1 MIEKNLTKILHF
13 QLIVS
18 LVIGKTGHPATDHA
32 MEVVSTEQG
41 KLKPL
46 QEMEASFAKEMQ
58 KKFKSVIPNHV
69 QVRFLILGCDGVIL
83 LVSFFRKSY
92 FYQFIILV
100 ACEWNDW
107 HEWEQCSKSCGGGIT
122 SRTRNIKQYAQLG
135 GQDCVGDAFQTKE
148 CNKQDCP
155 SMLLS

>member
-58 KKFKSVIPNHV
+58 KKFKSVIPSHV
-69 QVRFLILGCDGVIL
+69 QVRFVVLGCVRVFCSFTFLSKIL
-83 LVSFFRKSY
+83 FLSIY
-92 FYQFIILV
+92 FL
-100 ACEWNDW
+100 
-107 HEWEQCSKSCGGGIT
+107 SCL
-122 SRTRNIKQYAQLG
+122 RM
-135 GQDCVGDAFQTKE
+135 E
-148 CNKQDCP
+148 
-155 SMLLS
+155 

>member
-1 MIEKNLTKILHF
+1 MIEQNLTKILHF

-69 QVRFLILGCDGVIL
+69 QVRFVILGCNGVFCSFPFFENLIFINL
-83 LVSFFRKSY
+83 LF
-92 FYQFIILV
+92 
-100 ACEWNDW
+100 
-107 HEWEQCSKSCGGGIT
+107 
-122 SRTRNIKQYAQLG
+122 
-135 GQDCVGDAFQTKE
+135 
-148 CNKQDCP
+148 
-155 SMLLS
+155 

>member
-46 QEMEASFAKEMQ
+46 QEMEASFAKEML
-58 KKFKSVIPNHV
+58 KKFKSVTPSHA
-69 QVRFLILGCDGVIL
+69 QVKYHYLKHILTRVI
-83 LVSFFRKSY
+83 
-92 FYQFIILV
+92 
-100 ACEWNDW
+100 
-107 HEWEQCSKSCGGGIT
+107 IT
-122 SRTRNIKQYAQLG
+122 YHMNT
-135 GQDCVGDAFQTKE
+135 FQT
-148 CNKQDCP
+148 
-155 SMLLS
+155 